1 MQELN
6 DEELISRS
14 RARGAASPSDPFVEE
29 LFHRHQ
35 RKVALWCLRY
45 SADREEALDLS
56 QEVMAQTFRRLDSF
70 QGNSKFSTW
79 LYTVCRNHCLNHV
92 KSRATQPETAG
103 DEALSFLSA
112 PDGGPMEDQLA
123 RQQQLELARGWIR
136 NTLEETE
143 RRVFVMHFLD
153 EVPLDVIT
161 RALRLKNASGAKAY
175 IVSAR
180 RKLTEA
186 ARRWRLQ
193 NESP

>member
-1 MQELN
+1 MQQLS

-14 RARGAASPSDPFVEE
+14 RSGGAASPSDPYVEE
-29 LFHRHQ
+29 LFRRHQ

-56 QEVMAQTFRRLDSF
+56 QEVLAQTFRRLDSF

-79 LYTVCRNHCLNHV
+79 LYTICRNHCLNHV
-92 KSRATQPETAG
+92 KSRAAQPDTTGE
-103 DEALSFLSA
+103 EALSFLAA

-123 RQQQLELARGWIR
+123 RRDQLALARSWIR
-136 NTLEETE
+136 DSLEETE
-143 RRVFVMHFLD
+143 RRVFMMHFMD
-153 EVPLDVIT
+153 EMPLDAIT
-161 RALRLKNASGAKAY
+161 RALGLTNASGAKAF

-180 RKLTEA
+180 RKLGEA

-193 NESP
+193 NES